1 MRSRINDTCRNKNM
15 SKKRKTKKQKQTAH
29 IRHSEEL
36 HRLHLHAEQAPT
48 YSIPSVKREAVTV
61 ESKEEKGKEVQTF
74 EQKDIAYLK
83 HDMAAITAASGII
96 VAFDILLFVLLSSN
110 VINLHFL
117 GY

>member
-1 MRSRINDTCRNKNM
+1 M
-15 SKKRKTKKQKQTAH
+15 SKKRKTRKQKETAH

-36 HRLHLHAEQAPT
+36 QRLHLHAESPT
-48 YSIPSVKREAVTV
+48 YSIPLIKKEKIIPEPNGEKVKELETY
-61 ESKEEKGKEVQTF
+61 

-83 HDMAAITAASGII
+83 HDMSAITAASGII

-110 VINLHFL
+110 VLQLHFL